1 MDISAYS
8 QIVPTVLLFVDRR
21 SFSGW
26 EIIRQEINF
35 HDLTFI
41 VGGQADYYVNGEK
54 FTVENGDMIY
64 IPPGCIREAHSNKES
79 PMHSYA
85 FNFNLSPFND
95 QQLPFQTVTKGLST
109 VEVLGYVKEFI
120 QVWMTK
126 HRGYEIQAR
135 GLFLLILH
143 RLLSISLLQNGAL
156 QSDYRIAKVRAYIT
170 EHYSDDLDLDTL
182 ATILRLHPVYISKL
196 FKKDTGYSFKQ
207 FLNLIRVN
215 NAEMMLIAGGF
226 TVSEVAERCGYEDI
240 SYFSNV
246 FKSIKGYPP
255 SSVRKKL

>member
-8 QIVPTVLLFVDRR
+8 QIVPEVLLFVDRR
-21 SFSGW
+21 SFPGW

-41 VGGQADYYVNGEK
+41 VGGQADYYVNGKK
-54 FTVENGDMIY
+54 FTVEKGDMIY
-64 IPPGCIREAHSNKES
+64 IPPGCVREAHSNKEN

-85 FNFNLSPFND
+85 FNFKLSPSND
-95 QQLPFQTVTKGLST
+95 QHLPFQTVTKNLLT
-109 VEVLGYVKEFI
+109 VEVLGYAKEFI

-126 HRGYEIQAR
+126 QPGYEIQAR

-143 RLLSISLLQNGAL
+143 RLLSVSLLRNGSM
-156 QSDYRIAKVRAYIT
+156 QSDDRIAKVRAYIT
-170 EHYSDDLDLDTL
+170 EHYSDDLDLE
-182 ATILRLHPVYISKL
+182 TIAAIVGLHPVYISKL
-196 FKKDTGYSFKQ
+196 FKQDTGYSFKQ

-226 TVSEVAERCGYEDI
+226 TISEVAERCGFEDI